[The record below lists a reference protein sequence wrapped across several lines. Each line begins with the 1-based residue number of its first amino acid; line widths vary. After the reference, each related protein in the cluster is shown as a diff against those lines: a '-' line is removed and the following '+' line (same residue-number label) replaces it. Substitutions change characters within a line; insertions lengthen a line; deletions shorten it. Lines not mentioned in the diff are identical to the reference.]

1 MANKGDL
8 PDWMPAPIKLADHN
22 HQIRSLGKAA
32 YALANAA
39 AKKSRLTTEYAARFK
54 RGFSFFLHGMKH
66 EDEEVFFQ
74 KRYAPICHLFNIHDQ
89 CTVQCPA
96 RRVEEAGVQ
105 YVSTRPYLNRKMH
118 SNIWGALTE
127 IIDNYCKIE
136 RIKEV
141 LHSKH
146 SNTNE
151 ALNHA
156 AMSRAPKGIHYASSS
171 SLESRVHTMIAI
183 HNMGHQQFVNTILTS
198 LGSRVGCYLHEWAV
212 KRDRDKDSKRE
223 REREKGRKF
232 ARKMRTDK
240 EWARKVKENQLE
252 KQGTI
257 GYKSGIGLDTE
268 AMLSKLDNNKV
279 SNTMASKKICRSGC
293 GLTGHYDRRDLF
305 CPLNP
310 INQKNKQ
317 QFNSDATNEEMR
329 QDSIEATTNQAGTY
343 QGPNFEA
350 AADNVVG
357 PSAEIEEDSLTG
369 CVDDWCS
376 ESGGEEMIFFGNRTS
391 WRRRSD
397 N

>member
-1 MANKGDL
+1 
-8 PDWMPAPIKLADHN
+8 
-22 HQIRSLGKAA
+22 
-32 YALANAA
+32 
-39 AKKSRLTTEYAARFK
+39 
-54 RGFSFFLHGMKH
+54 
-66 EDEEVFFQ
+66 
-74 KRYAPICHLFNIHDQ
+74 
-89 CTVQCPA
+89 
-96 RRVEEAGVQ
+96 
-105 YVSTRPYLNRKMH
+105 MH
-118 SNIWGALTE
+118 SDIWGALTE

-156 AMSRAPKGIHYASSS
+156 AVSHAPKGIHYASSS

-198 LGSRVGCYLHEWAV
+198 LGSRVGCYLHEWAI

-223 REREKGRKF
+223 RERKKGRKF
-232 ARKMRTDK
+232 ARKMGTDK
-240 EWARKVKENQLE
+240 EWAWKVKENQLE

-376 ESGGEEMIFFGNRTS
+376 ESGGEEMIFFDDPDFYVLSPTAACTDTAQS
-391 WRRRSD
+391 TDCAEKSEPTRSLEKCASTD
-397 N
+397 SYIDADVDFFWEQDELAQKIRQLILDDDDDD